1 MDTFMELQEK
11 NEKILIN
18 LLPSFNMENSVNG
31 EKKLIYIQEFNSL
44 NILKN
49 KTFSTAE
56 QFMTLLKIFRIQMIK
71 KLKIEKIMQ
80 FINLNKNK
88 MK

>member
-1 MDTFMELQEK
+1 MEQKEK
-11 NEKILIN
+11 DEKILIN
-18 LLPSFNMENSVNG
+18 LLLSLNMENS
-31 EKKLIYIQEFNSL
+31 EKKEKNIIKKYFQEFNSL

-49 KTFSTAE
+49 KSFSTAE

-80 FINLNKNK
+80 LINLNKNK

>member
-44 NILKN
+44 NILN
-49 KTFSTAE
+49 NMSLSTAD

-80 FINLNKNK
+80 LINLNKNK